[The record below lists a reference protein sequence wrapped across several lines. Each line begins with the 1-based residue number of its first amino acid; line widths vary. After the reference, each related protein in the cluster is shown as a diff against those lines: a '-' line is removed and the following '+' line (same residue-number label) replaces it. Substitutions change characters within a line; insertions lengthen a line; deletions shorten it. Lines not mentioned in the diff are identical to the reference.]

1 MTNLRVVTYN
11 IHKCRGMDRR
21 TRPQRIVDVL
31 LELDADIIALQEV
44 LNAEGSGADARQAE
58 YIADELG
65 GYELFFT
72 PACHVKRGS
81 YGNALLSRR
90 RTRGARSYEITWRHQ
105 EPRNCQRVDIEVAP
119 PRRLLHVFNLHLGTA
134 FVERRYQARRLL
146 GAEIL
151 ANPELR
157 APRLVLGDFNEW
169 TRGLTTRLLSEQ
181 FQSVDITRYA
191 KRGRTYPGVLPLLHL
206 DHIYYDAALEL
217 QNFSVVKNRL
227 TLVASDHLP
236 LLAEFAI

>member
-44 LNAEGSGADARQAE
+44 LNADGSNQDARQAE
-58 YIADELG
+58 YIAGELE
-65 GYELFFT
+65 GYELYFT

-105 EPRNCQRVDIEVAP
+105 EARNCQRVDVEVA
-119 PRRLLHVFNLHLGTA
+119 PRRLLHIFNLHLGTA
-134 FVERRYQARRLL
+134 YVERRYQARRLL
-146 GAEIL
+146 GAEIR

-157 APRLVLGDFNEW
+157 APRLVLGDCNEC
-169 TRGLTTRLLSEQ
+169 TRALITGLLNEQ
-181 FQSVDITRYA
+181 
-191 KRGRTYPGVLPLLHL
+191 
-206 DHIYYDAALEL
+206 
-217 QNFSVVKNRL
+217 
-227 TLVASDHLP
+227 
-236 LLAEFAI
+236 